1 MVSHAGTQNFRTVA
15 PFLHGLV
22 QGFVDEK
29 LMEWDGWVG
38 CAGYVVWVAQAMWWV
53 AGAKEN
59 NAKPGQIWL
68 SLAELGLSLAI
79 CIDTCLKVL

>member
-29 LMEWDGWVG
+29 LMEWDGKG
-38 CAGYVVWVAQAMWWV
+38 CAGYVVWVGLRRLCGGWV
-53 AGAKEN
+53 AYYSEN
-59 NAKPGQIWL
+59 NATSWPNLQ
-68 SLAELGLSLAI
+68 AELFSFSAE
-79 CIDTCLKVL
+79 LKL

>member
-29 LMEWDGWVG
+29 LMEWDGWG
-38 CAGYVVWVAQAMWWV
+38 GLRRLCGLGWVAQAMWWHTIPKIMPLR
-53 AGAKEN
+53 GPTYK
-59 NAKPGQIWL
+59 L
-68 SLAELGLSLAI
+68 SFSVFQLS
-79 CIDTCLKVL
+79 